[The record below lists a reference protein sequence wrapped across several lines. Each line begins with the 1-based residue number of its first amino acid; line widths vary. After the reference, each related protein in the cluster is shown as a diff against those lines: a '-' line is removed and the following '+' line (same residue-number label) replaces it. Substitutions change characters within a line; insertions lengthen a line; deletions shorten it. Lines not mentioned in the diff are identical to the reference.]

1 MHRLQTRSVPI
12 PVRPDRAPA
21 LPADRMASR
30 PPRPGEPGSRP
41 TPAPASRAALLVAA
55 VTLLLA
61 AGCAGSSAG
70 GKAPATVTA
79 PRGGPPAGW
88 SPALTTPALT
98 TPAPTMPAP
107 TTPGTRGPAAQTAA
121 ELGAAGTTGAG
132 AAASASRTPAGSV
145 TAPAGGLCPT
155 ARLAVRSADGEG
167 AAGSTYEHLVLTNA
181 GTTSCVLRGFPG
193 VSYLDA
199 AGRQVGAAAVRSG
212 PAGQVVRLAPGAS
225 ARATLRTVHP
235 GIQEGCDEPAQ
246 RTPVAAL
253 RIFPPANTT
262 ALRLALS
269 DVSACSSPAV
279 QQLSVT
285 AFTR

>member
-1 MHRLQTRSVPI
+1 
-12 PVRPDRAPA
+12 
-21 LPADRMASR
+21 MASR
-30 PPRPGEPGSRP
+30 PPRPVGAGSRP
-41 TPAPASRAALLVAA
+41 APTPASRAALLVAA
-55 VTLLLA
+55 ATLLLA
-61 AGCAGSSAG
+61 AGCAASSAG

-88 SPALTTPALT
+88 SA
-98 TPAPTMPAP
+98 AP
-107 TTPGTRGPAAQTAA
+107 TTLAPTTLAPTTLASTAPALATPGT
-121 ELGAAGTTGAG
+121 
-132 AAASASRTPAGSV
+132 AASTPSVPGRTV

-167 AAGSTYEHLVLTNA
+167 AAGSTYEHLVLTNT

-212 PAGQVVRLAPGAS
+212 PAGQAVRLAPGAS
-225 ARATLRTVHP
+225 ASATLRTVHP
-235 GIQEGCDEPAQ
+235 GIQVGCEEPAQ
-246 RTPVAAL
+246 STPVASL
-253 RIFPPANTT
+253 RVFPPANTT